1 MAYNL
6 IVEAPDPKELEY
18 VLEEK
23 NLQGGKSLYIQ
34 GPYMMAEGENR
45 NHRIYSADEMLSE
58 VKRYNEE
65 FVSTKRALG
74 ELNHPTTAE
83 VDLGR
88 ACHMVTELKMDGDV
102 VYGKSKVLTNTPCG
116 KIVEG
121 LIQDGVQVG
130 VSSRALGKLTPCEG
144 KNDVNRVSEMKL
156 IAIDC
161 VADPS
166 FPKAFVNGILE
177 SKQFIMQ
184 ENGTFEEVYENF
196 EKGIASLPKR
206 EVEAYLKEQVLT
218 FINAIKQR

>member
-6 IVEAPDPKELEY
+6 IVEAPDPKDLEY

-23 NLQGGKSLYIQ
+23 NLKGEKSLYIQ
-34 GPYMMAEGENR
+34 GPYMMAGEENR
-45 NHRIYSADEMLSE
+45 NHRVYSEQEMLSE
-58 VKRYNEE
+58 VDRYTNE
-65 FVSTKRALG
+65 FINTKRALG

-88 ACHMVTELKMDGDV
+88 ACHMVTELRMDDNIV
-102 VYGKSKVLTNTPCG
+102 FGKSKVLTNTPCG

-130 VSSRALGKLTPCEG
+130 VSSRALGKLTPMEG
-144 KNDVNRVSEMKL
+144 KKDVNVVEEMKL

-177 SKQFIMQ
+177 SKQFICS

-196 EKGIASLPKR
+196 EKGIASLPKK
-206 EVEAYLKEQVLT
+206 EVEAYLREQVLS
-218 FINAIKQR
+218 FIDTIKQR

>member
-6 IVEAPDPKELEY
+6 IVEAPDPRDLEY

-23 NLQGGKSLYIQ
+23 SLKGEKSLYIQ
-34 GPYMMAEGENR
+34 GPYMMAGEENR
-45 NHRIYSADEMLSE
+45 NRRVYSEKEMFNEVARYSDE
-58 VKRYNEE
+58 
-65 FVSTKRALG
+65 FISTKRALG

-88 ACHMVTELKMDGDV
+88 ACHMVTELKMDGNV
-102 VYGKSKVLTNTPCG
+102 VFGKSKVLSKTPCG

-121 LIQDGVQVG
+121 LIQEGVQVG
-130 VSSRALGKLTPCEG
+130 VSSRALGKLTPMEG
-144 KNDVNRVSEMKL
+144 KSDVNVVEEMKL

-177 SKQFIMQ
+177 SKQFICS
-184 ENGTFEEVYENF
+184 ENGTFEEVYDNF
-196 EKGIASLPKR
+196 EKGLATLPNR
-206 EVEAYLKEQVLT
+206 EVEAYLKEQVLS
-218 FINAIKQR
+218 FLDVIKQR

>member
-1 MAYNL
+1 MAYSL
-6 IVEAPDPKELEY
+6 IVEAPDPKDLEY

-23 NLQGGKSLYIQ
+23 NLKGEKSLYIQ
-34 GPYMMAEGENR
+34 GPYMMAGEENR
-45 NHRIYSADEMLSE
+45 NRRVYSEKEMYSE
-58 VKRYNEE
+58 VARYSDE
-65 FVSTKRALG
+65 FISTKRALG

-88 ACHMVTELKMDGDV
+88 ACHMITELKMDGNV
-102 VYGKSKVLTNTPCG
+102 VFGKSKVLTNTPCG

-130 VSSRALGKLTPCEG
+130 VSSRALGKLTPMEG
-144 KNDVNRVSEMKL
+144 KSDVNVVEEMKL

-177 SKQFIMQ
+177 SKQFICS
-184 ENGTFEEVYENF
+184 ENGSFEEVYENF
-196 EKGIASLPKR
+196 EKGISTLPNK
-206 EVEAYLKEQVLT
+206 EVEAYLKEQVLS
-218 FINAIKQR
+218 FLDVIKQR

>member
-121 LIQDGVQVG
+121 LIQEV
-130 VSSRALGKLTPCEG
+130 
-144 KNDVNRVSEMKL
+144 ML
-156 IAIDC
+156 IEC
-161 VADPS
+161 
-166 FPKAFVNGILE
+166 
-177 SKQFIMQ
+177 
-184 ENGTFEEVYENF
+184 
-196 EKGIASLPKR
+196 
-206 EVEAYLKEQVLT
+206 LK
-218 FINAIKQR
+218 

>member
-1 MAYNL
+1 MAYSL
-6 IVEAPDPKELEY
+6 IVEAPDPKDLEY

-23 NLQGGKSLYIQ
+23 NLKGEKSLYIQ
-34 GPYMMAEGENR
+34 GPYMMAGEENR
-45 NHRIYSADEMLSE
+45 NRRVYSEKEMYSE
-58 VKRYNEE
+58 VARYSDE
-65 FVSTKRALG
+65 FISTKRALG

-88 ACHMVTELKMDGDV
+88 ACHMITELKMDGNV
-102 VYGKSKVLTNTPCG
+102 VFGKSKVLTNTPCG

-130 VSSRALGKLTPCEG
+130 VSSRALGKLTPMEG
-144 KNDVNRVSEMKL
+144 KSDVNVVEEMKL

-177 SKQFIMQ
+177 SKQFI
-184 ENGTFEEVYENF
+184 
-196 EKGIASLPKR
+196 
-206 EVEAYLKEQVLT
+206 LKEQVLS
-218 FINAIKQR
+218 FLDVIKQR

>member
-1 MAYNL
+1 MAYSL
-6 IVEAPDPKELEY
+6 IVEAPDPKDLEY

-23 NLQGGKSLYIQ
+23 NLKGEKSLYIQ
-34 GPYMMAEGENR
+34 GPYMMAGEENR
-45 NHRIYSADEMLSE
+45 NKRVYSEKEMYSE
-58 VKRYNEE
+58 VARYSDE
-65 FVSTKRALG
+65 FISTKRALG

-88 ACHMVTELKMDGDV
+88 ACHMITELKMDGNV
-102 VYGKSKVLTNTPCG
+102 VFGKSKVLTNTPCG

-130 VSSRALGKLTPCEG
+130 VSSRALGKLTPMEG
-144 KNDVNRVSEMKL
+144 KSDVNVVEEMKL

-177 SKQFIMQ
+177 SKQFICS
-184 ENGTFEEVYENF
+184 ENGSFEEVYENF
-196 EKGIASLPKR
+196 EKGISTLPNK
-206 EVEAYLKEQVLT
+206 EVEAYLKEQVLS
-218 FINAIKQR
+218 FLDVIKQR